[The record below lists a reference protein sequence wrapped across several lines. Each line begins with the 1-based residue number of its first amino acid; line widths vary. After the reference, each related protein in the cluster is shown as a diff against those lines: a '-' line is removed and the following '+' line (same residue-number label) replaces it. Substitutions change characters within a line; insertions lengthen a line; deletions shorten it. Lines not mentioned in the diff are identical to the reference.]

1 MESPIAQNPGNCPP
15 NASDAG
21 KANKMASVSSS
32 KKSSPDEHELKIM
45 EVEGAVA
52 ETLVIEIDDD
62 DADETALVGEKQTA
76 NADNAGEDKSK
87 EDSLLDEKT
96 PTKTEPSSDGESGTT
111 YNGPDPMG
119 LLERIDSGKEIDY
132 DDDEEEEEEE
142 SADEASSSGS
152 RRITRSERW
161 QIWMK
166 RWPWLLHEESD
177 GDFAFC
183 LYCNVIININK
194 KLKYIQQH
202 NLSLYHQE
210 RQSNY
215 LAFKN
220 SDEYKQSGYETI
232 SIALLYN

>member
-1 MESPIAQNPGNCPP
+1 MESPIAQIAGNSVP

-21 KANKMASVSSS
+21 NTNKMASSTSS
-32 KKSSPDEHELKIM
+32 KKSTTDVHELKIM
-45 EVEGAVA
+45 EVEGATE
-52 ETLVIEIDDD
+52 ETLVIELDDD
-62 DADETALVGEKQTA
+62 DGDEGASVGEKQTA
-76 NADNAGEDKSK
+76 NVNNACEDKSR
-87 EDSLLDEKT
+87 EDEKT
-96 PTKTEPSSDGESGTT
+96 STKTEPSSDGESATS

-119 LLERIDSGKEIDY
+119 LLEPIDSSKEADY
-132 DDDEEEEEEE
+132 DDDDEEEE

-152 RRITRSERW
+152 RRISRGERW

-177 GDFAFC
+177 GEFAFC

-210 RQSNY
+210 RESNY

-232 SIALLYN
+232 NNYYSAQ